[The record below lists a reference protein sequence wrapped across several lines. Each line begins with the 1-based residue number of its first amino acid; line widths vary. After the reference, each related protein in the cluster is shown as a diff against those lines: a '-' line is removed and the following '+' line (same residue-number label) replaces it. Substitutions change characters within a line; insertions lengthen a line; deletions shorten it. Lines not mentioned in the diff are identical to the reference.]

1 MRLFKSLFFK
11 SAMVFLFFFF
21 LFFFTHLLNGQ
32 FISSDD
38 PYYHA
43 KHALLI
49 EQSGEI
55 NLVEPWLEFHFLNF
69 APADYWWGFH
79 LGMAIFIHWF
89 GLFLGVEI
97 FASILA
103 TLVFLIFYLIL
114 NELRVKYPLAW
125 LSFLFFSSTA
135 FIYRLLLERPH
146 LLAIMVLPLAFLL
159 LVKKKNFWLFILS
172 LFYALS
178 YVLAPLIVL
187 QTLIYLA
194 VDFYTNKR
202 VNLRPLIAST
212 AGILAGVII
221 HPNSLNYLYGMFTQN
236 WLVLFLRLTGVN
248 LGIGSEVQLASFF
261 TFLNLNFL
269 TLLFYIL
276 AATLFLSLKR
286 VDRESTVNIFLFL
299 CSSFWL
305 LVTLLVPRGV
315 EYWLPITFIFAA
327 VMFSDF
333 SAGEGFE
340 QAKDWLVDRINFKI
354 IGFFL
359 ISLLALVVFYNL
371 GNVFYNLYYDK
382 TGEISA
388 NYEQANIWLKANT
401 VEGSL
406 VFYNNFSMWPMM
418 FFYNNYNHYIIGM
431 DPTSTYEYNKQTY
444 WLWRNIS
451 FQGLSCDKPS
461 PCFDISPRD
470 QVKLVPLT
478 IKTVFRSKYAVVS
491 NYENSNLIKTLNNL
505 KAQVRLVFKNKDL
518 LIYEMR

>member
-194 VDFYTNKR
+194 VDAYASKR
-202 VNLRPLIAST
+202 VDLRPLIASI

-236 WLVLFLRLTGVN
+236 WLVLFLRFTGVN
-248 LGIGSEVQLASFF
+248 LGIGSEVQMASFS
-261 TFLNLNFL
+261 TFLNYNFL

-276 AATLFLSLKR
+276 ATVIFLSLKR
-286 VDRESTVNIFLFL
+286 PGGGSVVNNFLFL

-305 LVTLLVPRGV
+305 LVALLVPRGV
-315 EYWLPITFIFAA
+315 EYWLPLTFIFSA
-327 VMFSDF
+327 VIFSDF
-333 SAGEGFE
+333 LAGEEF
-340 QAKDWLVDRINFKI
+340 QQIRHWLAEKINFRI

-359 ISLLALVVFYNL
+359 VSFLVLIVFYNL
-371 GNVFYNLYYDK
+371 SDIFLNLYYGAA
-382 TGEISA
+382 GERGA
-388 NYEQANIWLKANT
+388 NYQQANVWLKNNT
-401 VEGSL
+401 E
-406 VFYNNFSMWPMM
+406 
-418 FFYNNYNHYIIGM
+418 
-431 DPTSTYEYNKQTY
+431 
-444 WLWRNIS
+444 
-451 FQGLSCDKPS
+451 
-461 PCFDISPRD
+461 
-470 QVKLVPLT
+470 
-478 IKTVFRSKYAVVS
+478 
-491 NYENSNLIKTLNNL
+491 ENRRTEAGYPEEKRRR
-505 KAQVRLVFKNKDL
+505 A
-518 LIYEMR
+518 